1 VGKTPE
7 IALRPTRMAGIP
19 LLDDP
24 GPAPG
29 LARISPPP
37 SPRRANRAHP
47 PNRPESTP
55 PVFRPIDPRAPST
68 AGGVLG
74 HEMTWPIW
82 RKTSASSYDQ
92 VFKISTQNSREM
104 KAKSNVLVERD
115 EDGYY
120 VATVPSLPGCH
131 TQAKSL
137 DDLIER
143 AKEAIELYLE
153 VEKDIALGEFV
164 GVQVV
169 EAETG

>member
-1 VGKTPE
+1 
-7 IALRPTRMAGIP
+7 
-19 LLDDP
+19 
-24 GPAPG
+24 
-29 LARISPPP
+29 
-37 SPRRANRAHP
+37 
-47 PNRPESTP
+47 
-55 PVFRPIDPRAPST
+55 
-68 AGGVLG
+68 
-74 HEMTWPIW
+74 MT
-82 RKTSASSYDQ
+82 K

-104 KAKSNVLVERD
+104 KTKFNVLVERD

-153 VEKDIALGEFV
+153 VEKDIVAGEFV